1 MYWLHVF
8 ICVSSGITPS
18 HHVQEIYYRKSW
30 SVWRPDS
37 FFLFVCLLFVVN
49 IPEEANYVI
58 NSVCWPSLALVLK
71 EPGKLII
78 IINSP
83 FFLCVT
89 GILCCAPSC
98 CVCIYK
104 TSKIKRLIVHSAT
117 LWSVRVVFIL
127 LNVARLVRPSSPWP
141 AHSPP
146 LLLPEPGQVFVVQR
160 RKLCVLGKKIGIFVS
175 GRTESRPCW
184 DGYFRW

>member
-18 HHVQEIYYRKSW
+18 HHVQENYYRKSW

-78 IINSP
+78 IINPP

-104 TSKIKRLIVHSAT
+104 TSKIKCFDRPQCHALTSESGVYTLECSQARAT
-117 LWSVRVVFIL
+117 ILSMTRPFAAAAAAGAWSGVRCT
-127 LNVARLVRPSSPWP
+127 A
-141 AHSPP
+141 
-146 LLLPEPGQVFVVQR
+146 
-160 RKLCVLGKKIGIFVS
+160 
-175 GRTESRPCW
+175 T
-184 DGYFRW
+184 